1 MAAMQKRDNEWHIGM
16 KDDSNSCP
24 KFLAV
29 EPSIEITLCYIDGLA
44 RNGQVKED
52 FTEVKCIIY
61 KSIQEIV
68 VSILC
73 RYRMHP
79 TPVIFANE
87 VLSYVESHEVVFY
100 IDKSTYRQLTEDGAT
115 LNLSARLRGERCS
128 QSRSFSCEEEVEP
141 RKGPLYLQCN
151 AAGRSG
157 DAFDLFDFYFN
168 ESKIKPDV
176 DACNLIIKS
185 HCEEGRLDDALR
197 LYNHLLRH
205 PPSPNHKTYD
215 LLTKALVDAGM
226 MDQALELLLRGR
238 AELFNVQQ
246 PGMYMNLIRGF
257 LQQGNLDMAY
267 QLRDDFKTCSIRNR
281 ITVLNSV
288 FVEYLFKQGNDEKA
302 MELYRNSLNNDGFT
316 ANGHVGHPYLE
327 VFLKYGKKT
336 QAWAL
341 FEYMLDNYDE
351 CIGLGDE
358 TVNLMLNECIKEGK
372 FSDAVNI
379 LAKSKAKLKY
389 FPVGAYRNLITKLCH
404 NARLSEAESVFD
416 EWLKQE
422 FTKPGDATYTS
433 LIHAYIKAERVEDA
447 IETVNQLMAAKLR
460 MVTNMCL

>member
-1 MAAMQKRDNEWHIGM
+1 MFSTKIAKLI
-16 KDDSNSCP
+16 
-24 KFLAV
+24 FLAK
-29 EPSIEITLCYIDGLA
+29 TA
-44 RNGQVKED
+44 
-52 FTEVKCIIY
+52 
-61 KSIQEIV
+61 KSCFFLTSSSSCTNVRCPLSMLGHRVHFLI
-68 VSILC
+68 
-73 RYRMHP
+73 
-79 TPVIFANE
+79 NE
-87 VLSYVESHEVVFY
+87 VSDLDSAANH
-100 IDKSTYRQLTEDGAT
+100 
-115 LNLSARLRGERCS
+115 ARLA
-128 QSRSFSCEEEVEP
+128 V
-141 RKGPLYLQCN
+141 RKRLNPEKALFTCN
-151 AAGRSG
+151 AM
-157 DAFDLFDFYFN
+157 LL
-168 ESKIKPDV
+168 IKPDIA
-176 DACNLIIKS
+176 ACNLIIKS
-185 HCEEGRLDDALR
+185 HCEEGRLDNALR

-238 AELFNVQQ
+238 AELFNFQQ
-246 PGMYMNLIRGF
+246 PGMYMNLIGGF

-267 QLRDDFKTCSIRNR
+267 QLGDDFKTCSIRNK

-327 VFLKYGKKT
+327 VLLKYGKKT

-422 FTKPGDATYTS
+422 FTKPDDATYTS

-460 MVTNMCL
+460 RVTNMCL

>member
-1 MAAMQKRDNEWHIGM
+1 MHMAAMQKRDNEWHIGM

-24 KFLAV
+24 KDIQNFQKLNALSAV

-115 LNLSARLRGERCS
+115 LNLSARLRG
-128 QSRSFSCEEEVEP
+128 
-141 RKGPLYLQCN
+141 
-151 AAGRSG
+151 

-176 DACNLIIKS
+176 AACNLIIKS

-422 FTKPGDATYTS
+422 FTKPGDANYTS

-460 MVTNMCL
+460 MVTNMYMCL